1 MPKLD
6 RVTQKVF
13 ANQAGSLEVP
23 LLVQQ
28 KTRRLYIQKI

>member
-13 ANQAGSLEVP
+13 ANQAGSLEVTAFGTAKDQAP
-23 LLVQQ
+23 F
-28 KTRRLYIQKI
+28 IQRI